1 MNFDDK
7 FSIRNRFDEIDVP
20 IETDLI
26 IEKAIKRAKNR
37 YKKLF
42 LKTTATLAASLA
54 LLVVLN
60 NTSPAFAEYINN
72 TSIKIEN
79 LFSKF
84 NDKQIDTAVKN
95 GFVQGSFK
103 DKNISRN
110 SASDKGITVTIDQ
123 LSIDKKTLAI
133 GYTSKVDSSCKWD
146 DFNQEI
152 LQITDEKG
160 NILYDGRDFDDIM
173 RDKKN
178 ENKTYNQIEYYNG
191 VRKRNVNK
199 EDFKNSRTK
208 QQIVL
213 FSSNGSSA
221 LDTIPKNINIK
232 FTECS
237 DTDIMNV
244 NKYYKHGYFYRIFHN
259 APKVVNGNWEINME
273 IDDKFRNAKE
283 IRYVKANEIGENSLV
298 KIADVNV
305 YPISAHT
312 TFSVPKDWI
321 VKSSYLEDNLG
332 NKYTFRRSGT
342 DYDGEVQCISSEFE
356 SPYFNKIE
364 KLYLGFNCKI
374 GGIDK
379 EVKIELKQK

>member
-1 MNFDDK
+1 MNYDDK
-7 FSIRNRFDEIDVP
+7 FSMRNRFDEIEVP

-37 YKKLF
+37 HKRLI
-42 LKTTATLAASLA
+42 LKTTAMLAASLA

-72 TSIKIEN
+72 TSITIEN

-84 NDKQIDTAVKN
+84 NDKQMNTAVKN

-103 DKNISRN
+103 DKNVSRN

-152 LQITDEKG
+152 LEVTDDKG

-178 ENKTYNQIEYYNG
+178 KNKAYNQIVYYNG
-191 VRKRNVNK
+191 FSKRNVNN

-208 QQIVL
+208 QQIIL
-213 FSSNGSSA
+213 FSSNGSSE
-221 LDTIPKNINIK
+221 LDTIPKSLNIK
-232 FTECS
+232 FTQCS
-237 DTDIMNV
+237 NTDIMKV
-244 NKYYKHGYFYRIFHN
+244 NDYYKHGYIYRIFHK
-259 APKVVNGNWEINME
+259 APEVVKGNWQINMD

-283 IRYVKANEIGENSLV
+283 IKYVKANETDENALV
-298 KIADVNV
+298 KITDVNV
-305 YPISAHT
+305 YPISAYSA
-312 TFSVPKDWI
+312 FLVPKDWI
-321 VKSSYLEDNLG
+321 VKSPYLEDNQG
-332 NKYTFRRSGT
+332 HIYACRQYGMG
-342 DYDGEVQCISSEFE
+342 DDGEFQNITSDFQ

-364 KLYLGFNCKI
+364 KLYLGFTCKI

-379 EVKIELKQK
+379 KVKIELKQK